1 MIESMTSF
9 YDVRVQSIDG
19 SPDLLGELRGKVA
32 LAVNVA
38 SRCGYTPQYAGLEQ
52 LQRELADQGFTVVG
66 FPCNQFGAQEPG
78 SERDILRFCQT
89 TYQVTFPM
97 SSKLEVNGPHRHPL
111 YALLT
116 AAEGGFP
123 GDIEW
128 NFEKF
133 LIGRDGQVLKRY
145 PSATAPQDK
154 GLLQDI
160 VDAL

>member
-1 MIESMTSF
+1 MAGAPPLKGTKVGLTLRIE
-9 YDVRVQSIDG
+9 
-19 SPDLLGELRGKVA
+19 L
-32 LAVNVA
+32 
-38 SRCGYTPQYAGLEQ
+38 
-52 LQRELADQGFTVVG
+52 
-66 FPCNQFGAQEPG
+66 
-78 SERDILRFCQT
+78 
-89 TYQVTFPM
+89 

-133 LIGRDGQVLKRY
+133 LIGRDGRILKRY